1 MEWTLKLPVSTL
13 ERLSHPVSQTGP
25 FVVVGPTVPAQQK
38 NSFLAI
44 TFKQSIIG
52 EIHESKT
59 FEMSFDICWYLAF
72 ASQIDD
78 VDVRART
85 DIQTHKTTAVTLAAH
100 ARRGLHVITF
110 NLNHCLSISSKSLS
124 VSLSSSSSSSLAFF
138 PSRAPA
144 MPAFTNLLTMI

>member
-1 MEWTLKLPVSTL
+1 MYISLCGVDPLYKLPVSTL

-38 NSFLAI
+38 SSFLAI
-44 TFKQSIIG
+44 TFEQNIIG

-72 ASQIDD
+72 ASQIVD

-85 DIQTHKTTAVTLAAH
+85 DIQTHKTTTVTLAAH
-100 ARRGLHVITF
+100 ARRGLIKYMCTCWKICR
-110 NLNHCLSISSKSLS
+110 N
-124 VSLSSSSSSSLAFF
+124 
-138 PSRAPA
+138 
-144 MPAFTNLLTMI
+144 T